1 MRRILTLLTALPF
14 TLLAQTTWQV
24 DVGGSTLPGNPDPYY
39 APQDLVIQLGD
50 IVEWD
55 ESSGTHNVDGRTQTF
70 PNNPAT
76 FYSGTTQNTTWP
88 FSHTFLVPG
97 FYEYH
102 CNQQGHSLTQFGSI
116 TVIDPN
122 GVQSYERP
130 NNIVLFPIPADDVL
144 MVALNG
150 CTGVVRGEV
159 VDLNGHVVK
168 SQRLMDARTNPFD
181 LSGVAPGQYFLLV
194 YGSTGKP
201 LMRAFVKGS

>member
-24 DVGGSTLPGNPDPYY
+24 DVGGSTLPGQDDPYY
-39 APQDLVIQLGD
+39 APQHLEIMLGD

-55 ESSGTHNVDGRTQTF
+55 ESSGTHNVDGSLSSF
-70 PNNPAT
+70 PTNPAG
-76 FYSGTTQNTTWP
+76 FFSGTPQNTSWP
-88 FSHTFLVPG
+88 FSHTFLVAG
-97 FYEYH
+97 VYTYH
-102 CNQQGHSLTQFGSI
+102 CEQQDHDLTQFGTI
-116 TVIDPN
+116 TVIDPS
-122 GVQSYERP
+122 GVQSYAAPDR
-130 NNIVLFPIPADDVL
+130 IVLFPIPADDVL

-159 VDLNGHVVK
+159 IDLSGHVVK
-168 SQRLMDARTNPFD
+168 SQHLMDARTNSFD

-201 LMRAFVKGS
+201 LMRKFVKGS

>member
-1 MRRILTLLTALPF
+1 MRRILTLLSFTPF
-14 TLLAQTTWQV
+14 VLFAQTTWQV
-24 DVGGSTLPGNPDPYY
+24 DVGGSTLPGQTDPFY

-55 ESSGTHNVDGRTQTF
+55 ESSGTHNIDGRVQTF
-70 PNNPAT
+70 PNNPET
-76 FYSGTTQNTTWP
+76 FYSGTPQNTTWP

-102 CNQQGHSLTQFGSI
+102 CNQQGHSLTQFGTI
-116 TVIDPN
+116 TVIDPS
-122 GVQSYERP
+122 GVQNYERP

-159 VDLNGHVVK
+159 VDLKGQVLL
-168 SQRLMDARTNPFD
+168 SQRLMDARTNPMD
-181 LSGVAPGQYFLLV
+181 VSSLAPGQYCLLV
-194 YGSTGKP
+194 YGGSGKP
-201 LMRAFVKGS
+201 LMRKFVKGS